1 MVQSMVGVEK
11 DQKGCQVPSAL
22 NREKKLTANLWV
34 FTYVCCRFAS
44 QNMAIT
50 LEAECSL
57 THEGV
62 KSEKVE
68 VQIQV
73 YSIICACQTLSNQC
87 CSWWIEDQLAWIP

>member
-1 MVQSMVGVEK
+1 MVFA
-11 DQKGCQVPSAL
+11 DA
-22 NREKKLTANLWV
+22 
-34 FTYVCCRFAS
+34 CCSFAT

-73 YSIICACQTLSNQC
+73 YSIICRACQTLSVLFLVLDSC
-87 CSWWIEDQLAWIP
+87 